1 MPTLLRVEG
10 FRFFFYSNEGSED
23 PHIHVERD
31 GRIAKFWLDPVA
43 LDASGHFSPVELR
56 EIERIVRK
64 DETMLSKAWNEFF
77 GR

>member
-1 MPTLLRVEG
+1 VPTVARDG
-10 FRFFFYSNEGSED
+10 PFRFFFCSNEGSED

-31 GRIAKFWLDPVA
+31 GRIAKFWLNPVA
-43 LDASGHFSPVELR
+43 LEESGHFSPVELR

-64 DETMLSKAWNEFF
+64 DKAMLIKAWNEFF